1 MVYMYGVVMVAG
13 KATCSSWARS
23 ISFSIRN
30 WALTLPRA
38 STTASKL
45 STHSAVSSGSMSG
58 SWREKPSKITP
69 HARAVPRRG
78 RSDQRGR
85 GADARPGEAA
95 QAPAYG
101 WAHRGRGDARGGKRQ
116 PPEAPGARGRY
127 PVEADGH
134 GHAREQHKEADRAS
148 PLRWGARGDV
158 AGGRPADERRRRGE
172 ALAGAG
178 QRRLEGGH
186 AARERSGG

>member
-1 MVYMYGVVMVAG
+1 MVAG
-13 KATCSSWARS
+13 KATWSSWARS

-85 GADARPGEAA
+85 GADARPSEAA
-95 QAPAYG
+95 QAP
-101 WAHRGRGDARGGKRQ
+101 GRGGAQGGRSDARTGRRQ
-116 PPEAPGARGRY
+116 PPEAPRPRGRY
-127 PVEADGH
+127 PVEPGGDGH
-134 GHAREQHKEADRAS
+134 AGQQHEEGDGTS
-148 PLRWGARGDV
+148 PLGGGAAGNV
-158 AGGRPADERRRRGE
+158 AGGGLADKG
-172 ALAGAG
+172 
-178 QRRLEGGH
+178 RRL
-186 AARERSGG
+186 